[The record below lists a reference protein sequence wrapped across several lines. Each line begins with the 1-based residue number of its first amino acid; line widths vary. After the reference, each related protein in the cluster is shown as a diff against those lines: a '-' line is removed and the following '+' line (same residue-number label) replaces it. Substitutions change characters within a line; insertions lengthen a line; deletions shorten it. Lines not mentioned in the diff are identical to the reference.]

1 MGLIKIQRRLLEAQF
16 GTAGSGTHAAT
27 VGIIMVTRRTLRSA
41 QFWAAIGLVF
51 VALFSAAPAS
61 AASPAAPQV
70 DHHVT
75 ADGHHDQLA
84 FTDHAHIGAAATTN
98 AQDEVGDIVASRL
111 RPALLAVGLLFAAAL
126 LWGLLPRETPL
137 VGRDPPRGPILVSSG
152 RDVLARLCISRR

>member
-1 MGLIKIQRRLLEAQF
+1 LLEAQF

-41 QFWAAIGLVF
+41 RFWAAIGLVF
-51 VALFSAAPAS
+51 VALFSAVPAS

-84 FTDHAHIGAAATTN
+84 FTDHA
-98 AQDEVGDIVASRL
+98 
-111 RPALLAVGLLFAAAL
+111 AAL

-137 VGRDPPRGPILVSSG
+137 VGRDPPRGPIVVSSG

>member
-1 MGLIKIQRRLLEAQF
+1 
-16 GTAGSGTHAAT
+16 
-27 VGIIMVTRRTLRSA
+27 MVTRRTLRSA
-41 QFWAAIGLVF
+41 RFWAAIGLVF
-51 VALFSAAPAS
+51 VALFSAVPAS

-84 FTDHAHIGAAATTN
+84 FTDHAHIGVAATAD

-137 VGRDPPRGPILVSSG
+137 VGRDPPRGLIVVSSG

>member
-1 MGLIKIQRRLLEAQF
+1 
-16 GTAGSGTHAAT
+16 
-27 VGIIMVTRRTLRSA
+27 MVTRRTLRSA
-41 QFWAAIGLVF
+41 RFWAAIGLVF

-61 AASPAAPQV
+61 AAAPAVSQV

-84 FTDHAHIGAAATTN
+84 FTDHAHIGVAATTN

-111 RPALLAVGLLFAAAL
+111 RPALLAAGLLFAAAL
-126 LWGLLPRETPL
+126 LWGWLPRETPL
-137 VGRDPPRGPILVSSG
+137 VGRDPPRGLIVVSAG